1 MITKMMD
8 CDLLVL
14 GAGGSGLVAGC
25 RAFDLTKK
33 KVIILE
39 KTPKPAGCTYF
50 ASGMGESGPIK
61 DSKWQKDAGVKV
73 NEDPQDLS
81 GQFFDWIVTAI
92 GEEESRKFWSVSTS
106 GQGMFGA
113 GAIRN
118 PDRTEKYKDLPD
130 HSIGPGRWGSWV
142 VDHLTD
148 YCKKKGITLLTETRA
163 RKFLKDD
170 KGKVSSCIAETKDG
184 QLVINFKACIIA
196 AGGYGANLELL
207 KKYYPKQFANPG
219 IMHSLCPPSLTGDGI
234 LAAEEIGARIDPTIR
249 GMNFPGGFFGD
260 GMSRHP
266 WRTGLQP
273 LTSGKAVIINKDG
286 KRWMNEGGGMGG
298 GSGDGYIGDQRDGVG
313 IAIVDSVIVEAAN
326 SQKGGGMGM
335 GQDKTTLLED
345 LEMECSMDD
354 AGASGDHSKKADS
367 LVELALKMK
376 IDPRALVDT
385 IERYNKFC
393 ETGKDLDFGKPAQN
407 LQAIKKPPFYA
418 VYCHRWKQS
427 TKGRNGICVNDRC
440 QVLNAKGEVIPGL
453 WASGDGCTIFGG
465 FMIGSQTQGNWTE
478 EETKYRTA
486 LSKALAQAASG
497 SPDANAMGAGGP
509 GMMGGMPGAQGG
521 APGAQGGAPGAG
533 SAGGQGAP
541 GAQGGAAGAGG
552 SSGAARM
559 MMMQE
564 PADSADIFKGKG
576 SPCGGLGPAFLTG
589 FIAGTF
595 ASKYLKE
602 L

>member
-14 GAGGSGLVAGC
+14 GAGGSGLVAGN
-25 RAFDLTKK
+25 RAFDLTGK

-113 GAIRN
+113 GAIIN

-142 VDHLTD
+142 SDHLSER
-148 YCKKKGITLLTETRA
+148 CKKVGITLLTSTRA

-170 KGKVSSCIAETKDG
+170 RGKVSSCVAETKDG

-207 KKYYPKQFANPG
+207 RKYYPKQFTNPG
-219 IMHSLCPPSLTGDGI
+219 TMHSLCPPSLTGDCI

-249 GMNFPGGFFGD
+249 SMNFPGGFFGD

-273 LTSGKAVIINKDG
+273 LTSGKCVIINKDG
-286 KRWMNEGGGMGG
+286 KRWMNEAGGMSG
-298 GSGDGYIGDQRDGVG
+298 GSSDGYIGDQRDGVG
-313 IAIVDSVIVEAAN
+313 IAIVDSSIVEAAN
-326 SQKGGGMGM
+326 SQRSGGMGM
-335 GQDKTTLLED
+335 GQDKTTLMED
-345 LEMECSMDD
+345 LEMECAMDE
-354 AGASGDHSKKADS
+354 AGASGDHSKRADS

-376 IDPRALVDT
+376 IDPRAFVDT

-393 ETGKDLDFGKPAQN
+393 ETGRDLDFGKPAQN
-407 LQAIKKPPFYA
+407 LQPIKKAPFYA

-427 TKGRNGICVNDRC
+427 TKGRNGICVNDKC
-440 QVLNAKGEVIPGL
+440 QVLNSKGEVIPGL

-486 LSKALAQAASG
+486 L
-497 SPDANAMGAGGP
+497 
-509 GMMGGMPGAQGG
+509 
-521 APGAQGGAPGAG
+521 
-533 SAGGQGAP
+533 
-541 GAQGGAAGAGG
+541 
-552 SSGAARM
+552 
-559 MMMQE
+559 
-564 PADSADIFKGKG
+564 
-576 SPCGGLGPAFLTG
+576 
-589 FIAGTF
+589 
-595 ASKYLKE
+595 
-602 L
+602 